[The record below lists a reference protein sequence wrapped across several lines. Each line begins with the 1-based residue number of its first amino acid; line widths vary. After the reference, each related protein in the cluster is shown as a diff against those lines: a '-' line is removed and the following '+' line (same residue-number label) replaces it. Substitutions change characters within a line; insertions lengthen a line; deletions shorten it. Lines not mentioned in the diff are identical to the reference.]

1 MITGYGYSYNEIDGK
16 DELYFTY
23 IETART
29 IGYADAAVSTS
40 NKLYYNEETN
50 MITGY
55 RYDQERFYELV
66 QVRPN
71 F

>member
-1 MITGYGYSYNEIDGK
+1 MITGYGYGYNENDDK

-23 IETART
+23 IETARSKDMS
-29 IGYADAAVSTS
+29 DAAVSTS

>member
-1 MITGYGYSYNEIDGK
+1 MITGYGYSYNETDGK

-29 IGYADAAVSTS
+29 IGYADADVSTS

-50 MITGY
+50 MI
-55 RYDQERFYELV
+55 YDQERFYELV